1 MRKCLLILFFAFA
14 AAGASAAQID
24 TVAVFSAKMQREIP
38 ALVVVPD
45 AGVGRRMPVLYL
57 LHGFGGSYTTWQN
70 ITDLRP
76 LADACGMI
84 VVCPDGANSWYWDS
98 PLDPASQ
105 FETFVAQE
113 LPDWIDARYLT
124 IPSRE
129 GRAVTGLSMGGHGA
143 LWVALRHKDR
153 FGAAGSTSGGV
164 DIRPFP
170 DSWEMKKQL
179 GELKD
184 NPERWNAH
192 TVIRQAASLR
202 DGELALI
209 FDCGYQDFFYQV
221 NLNLHEQ
228 LMRQGVGHDFLVRPG
243 AHNAAYWSASL
254 PCQMLFFQ
262 RWFARNAP
270 QPAVTASGRRV
281 VYIGDSI
288 TDGNWG
294 KADGKPSSQRNLWDR
309 NHLFGSG
316 YMYLCASYYQGYFP
330 DRDYRFFNRGVG
342 GHALGDLAARWQ
354 EDVIDLRPDVLSVFV
369 GTNDAERHLGRL
381 LRADDPKTVPDFDFA
396 DWERTYR
403 GLLDQAR
410 QANPALKIVLCTPFA
425 APCGKIVEGALGE
438 YYPLRQRILAQCCV
452 IVERIAADYGAT
464 LVPFHRLIA
473 DLETRLPNGDATY
486 WVWDGKDYSDQTM
499 SDSERFKWIEFH
511 KWQLKAQWFAPLTRN
526 ANLVL
531 MARAE
536 MGYLGSYNRHKVS
549 PFERFEVGGD
559 GMTGYNIYGIDVISM
574 RGYDDG
580 ALDPVGENYAVAYN
594 KYTLELRYP
603 VILKPSS
610 QIYVLGFL
618 EGGNGFASW
627 RQFSPFKI
635 KRSAGFGVRLYL
647 PIVGMLGIDWGYGFD
662 PAAGHTK
669 RNGSQFHFV
678 MGQQF

>member
-1 MRKCLLILFFAFA
+1 
-14 AAGASAAQID
+14 
-24 TVAVFSAKMQREIP
+24 
-38 ALVVVPD
+38 
-45 AGVGRRMPVLYL
+45 
-57 LHGFGGSYTTWQN
+57 
-70 ITDLRP
+70 
-76 LADACGMI
+76 MI

-294 KADGKPSSQRNLWDR
+294 KANGKPSSQRNLWDR

-330 DRDYRFFNRGVG
+330 DCDYRFFNRGVG

-486 WVWDGKDYSDQTM
+486 WVWDGIHPTPAGQ
-499 SDSERFKWIEFH
+499 R
-511 KWQLKAQWFAPLTRN
+511 
-526 ANLVL
+526 L
-531 MARAE
+531 MA
-536 MGYLGSYNRHKVS
+536 
-549 PFERFEVGGD
+549 D
-559 GMTGYNIYGIDVISM
+559 CWI
-574 RGYDDG
+574 G
-580 ALDPVGENYAVAYN
+580 A
-594 KYTLELRYP
+594 
-603 VILKPSS
+603 
-610 QIYVLGFL
+610 
-618 EGGNGFASW
+618 
-627 RQFSPFKI
+627 
-635 KRSAGFGVRLYL
+635 
-647 PIVGMLGIDWGYGFD
+647 
-662 PAAGHTK
+662 AA
-669 RNGSQFHFV
+669 RNGV
-678 MGQQF
+678 ME

>member
-202 DGELALI
+202 DGELALV

-316 YMYLCASYYQGYFP
+316 YMYLCAS
-330 DRDYRFFNRGVG
+330 
-342 GHALGDLAARWQ
+342 
-354 EDVIDLRPDVLSVFV
+354 SSM
-369 GTNDAERHLGRL
+369 
-381 LRADDPKTVPDFDFA
+381 
-396 DWERTYR
+396 
-403 GLLDQAR
+403 
-410 QANPALKIVLCTPFA
+410 
-425 APCGKIVEGALGE
+425 
-438 YYPLRQRILAQCCV
+438 
-452 IVERIAADYGAT
+452 
-464 LVPFHRLIA
+464 LI
-473 DLETRLPNGDATY
+473 
-486 WVWDGKDYSDQTM
+486 
-499 SDSERFKWIEFH
+499 
-511 KWQLKAQWFAPLTRN
+511 
-526 ANLVL
+526 
-531 MARAE
+531 
-536 MGYLGSYNRHKVS
+536 
-549 PFERFEVGGD
+549 
-559 GMTGYNIYGIDVISM
+559 
-574 RGYDDG
+574 
-580 ALDPVGENYAVAYN
+580 
-594 KYTLELRYP
+594 
-603 VILKPSS
+603 
-610 QIYVLGFL
+610 
-618 EGGNGFASW
+618 
-627 RQFSPFKI
+627 FSCE
-635 KRSAGFGVRLYL
+635 
-647 PIVGMLGIDWGYGFD
+647 
-662 PAAGHTK
+662 
-669 RNGSQFHFV
+669 
-678 MGQQF
+678 

>member
-294 KADGKPSSQRNLWDR
+294 KANGKPSSQRNLWDR

-486 WVWDGKDYSDQTM
+486 WVWDGIHPT
-499 SDSERFKWIEFH
+499 
-511 KWQLKAQWFAPLTRN
+511 P
-526 ANLVL
+526 
-531 MARAE
+531 
-536 MGYLGSYNRHKVS
+536 
-549 PFERFEVGGD
+549 
-559 GMTGYNIYGIDVISM
+559 
-574 RGYDDG
+574 
-580 ALDPVGENYAVAYN
+580 
-594 KYTLELRYP
+594 
-603 VILKPSS
+603 
-610 QIYVLGFL
+610 
-618 EGGNGFASW
+618 
-627 RQFSPFKI
+627 
-635 KRSAGFGVRLYL
+635 AG
-647 PIVGMLGIDWGYGFD
+647 
-662 PAAGHTK
+662 
-669 RNGSQFHFV
+669 Q
-678 MGQQF
+678 

>member
-1 MRKCLLILFFAFA
+1 MRKYLFILLFVFA
-14 AAGASAAQID
+14 AAEVSAARID
-24 TVAVFSAKMQREIP
+24 TVAVFSAKMRRDIP

-45 AGVGRRMPVLYL
+45 GGVGRRMPVLYL

-170 DSWEMKKQL
+170 DSWEMKRQL

-184 NPERWNAH
+184 NPERWDAH

-209 FDCGYQDFFYQV
+209 FDCGYQDFFYRV

-254 PCQMLFFQ
+254 PYQMLFFQ

-270 QPAVTASGRRV
+270 QAAAPAKGLRV
-281 VYIGDSI
+281 VFMGDSI

-294 KADGKPSSQRNLWDR
+294 KADGKPSSERNLWDR
-309 NHLFGSG
+309 NHLYGSG
-316 YMYLCASYYQGYFP
+316 YMYLCATYYQSSFP

-342 GHALGDLAARWQ
+342 GHALSDLAARWQ
-354 EDVIDLRPDVLSVFV
+354 EDVLDLRPDVLSVFI
-369 GTNDAERHLGRL
+369 GTNDVERHLRKL
-381 LRADDPKTVPDFDFA
+381 LRADDPQAVPDFDFA
-396 DWERTYR
+396 AWEKTYR
-403 GLLDQAR
+403 SLLDKAR
-410 QANPALKIVLCTPFA
+410 EANPALKIVLCTPFA
-425 APCGKIVEGALGE
+425 APCGKIVEGALGA
-438 YYPLRQRILAQCCV
+438 YYPPPA
-452 IVERIAADYGAT
+452 AADAGA
-464 LVPFHRLIA
+464 
-473 DLETRLPNGDATY
+473 
-486 WVWDGKDYSDQTM
+486 
-499 SDSERFKWIEFH
+499 
-511 KWQLKAQWFAPLTRN
+511 
-526 ANLVL
+526 VL
-531 MARAE
+531 
-536 MGYLGSYNRHKVS
+536 
-549 PFERFEVGGD
+549 
-559 GMTGYNIYGIDVISM
+559 
-574 RGYDDG
+574 
-580 ALDPVGENYAVAYN
+580 
-594 KYTLELRYP
+594 
-603 VILKPSS
+603 
-610 QIYVLGFL
+610 
-618 EGGNGFASW
+618 
-627 RQFSPFKI
+627 
-635 KRSAGFGVRLYL
+635 
-647 PIVGMLGIDWGYGFD
+647 
-662 PAAGHTK
+662 
-669 RNGSQFHFV
+669 
-678 MGQQF
+678 